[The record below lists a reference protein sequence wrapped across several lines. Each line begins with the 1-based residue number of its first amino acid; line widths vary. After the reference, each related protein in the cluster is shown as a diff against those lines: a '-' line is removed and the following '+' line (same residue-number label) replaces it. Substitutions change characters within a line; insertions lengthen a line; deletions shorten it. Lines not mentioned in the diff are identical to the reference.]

1 MAYIEPNKEKHQYLI
16 GIDFGHGET
25 SADICKILWDDT
37 YETVSTNPPES
48 IEIFPGNKGT
58 QVESV
63 LLEDK
68 TDPIKIKYHIGKAAV
83 RKYQK
88 LCQRTGSDDNTNY
101 LYQYF
106 KKMPSEMTAKDREIM
121 KAFMMEIYK
130 QIRKQREE
138 LNDENHLVYI
148 ACPSNTNK
156 WSDNELI
163 NYSQIASEAGLPIVK
178 LDDSNIGIIRES
190 RAAFIKARL
199 DPQSKTSIKEG
210 VLLID
215 FGSSTIDFTYY
226 STHIDKPIDDGD
238 YENGAS
244 QVEKTIFKYIKENY
258 YVVNEVT
265 EKDISA
271 ENIITFCIRECKE
284 DFYAY
289 NYEDFDVTIPL
300 NLITL
305 GKRNDIKVSLSNDEI
320 NEILGKYIS
329 NIRNAFKKF
338 YDDYLNDKPIKLIY
352 LAGGASRMGFIK
364 NIAREVFNYKD
375 SFYNDNNPSLTISHG
390 IALAGRADLRTWA
403 MYNKLINSDEIIN
416 ANIADPTIDLASK
429 NIAIFILD
437 EIAKV
442 YDNFKTTEKIK
453 TIKALEN
460 SIKERLS
467 TLSYNNYINE
477 AYKKTL
483 IDTTNFSIIPNLNEL
498 TKEYFPEFTIPFIN
512 SNSNFTISIENNHSL
527 AIKKMMEDCTLK
539 ITEGVIEG
547 LSKIVWNIVT
557 GALVIIGG
565 VIVNTFKAI
574 KNWLTDSKESYYDI
588 GKGIDEVT
596 IDFNDNDT
604 QLDKEQKK
612 KIIESFN
619 KNRSSYETQ
628 MINEIR
634 SKLSNNNEFKSQ
646 LNNIG
651 IDDIKTYIKEQI
663 HKARLI
669 LN

>member
-48 IEIFPGNKGT
+48 IEIFSGNKGT

-88 LCQRTGSDDNTNY
+88 LCQGAGSDDNTNY

-199 DPQSKTSIKEG
+199 DPQSKASIKEG

-258 YVVNEVT
+258 YVVKEVT

-271 ENIITFCIRECKE
+271 ENIITFSIRECKE

-305 GKRNDIKVSLSNDEI
+305 GERNDIKVSLSNDEI
-320 NEILGKYIS
+320 NEILGKYVS
-329 NIRNAFKKF
+329 NIRKAFKKF

-375 SFYNDNNPSLTISHG
+375 PFYKDNNPSLTISHG

-429 NIAIFILD
+429 NIAKFILD

-442 YDNFKTTEKIK
+442 YDEFIKSENIK
-453 TIKALEN
+453 TIKSLGN
-460 SIKERLS
+460 SITEKLS
-467 TLSYNNYINE
+467 TLSYNDYINE
-477 AYKKTL
+477 AYKDTL
-483 IDTTNFSIIPNLNEL
+483 IDTTNLSIIPNLNEL

-527 AIKKMMEDCTLK
+527 AIKKMMEDCMQK

-547 LSKIVWNIVT
+547 LSKIIWNIVS

-565 VIVNTFKAI
+565 IIVNLFKLLRS
-574 KNWLTDSKESYYDI
+574 WLTSSKTSYYDI
-588 GKGIDEVT
+588 GKAIDKIT
-596 IDFNDNDT
+596 IGFNDNDT

-628 MINEIR
+628 MINEIK

-651 IDDIKTYIKEQI
+651 IDDIKSYIKEQI

>member
-1 MAYIEPNKEKHQYLI
+1 MAYIEPNKEKHQYLL

-25 SADICKILWDDT
+25 SADICKILWDEK

-48 IEIFPGNKGT
+48 IEIFPGSEGK

-63 LLEDK
+63 LIEDK
-68 TDPIKIKYHIGKAAV
+68 TDPIKIKYYIGKAAV

-88 LCQRTGSDDNTNY
+88 LCQGTCSDDNTYY

-106 KKMPSEMTAKDREIM
+106 KKRPSEMTEKDREIM
-121 KAFMMEIYK
+121 MTFMKEIYK
-130 QIRKQREE
+130 QIRRQREE

-199 DPQSKTSIKEG
+199 DPESKASIKEG

-258 YVVNEVT
+258 YEVKEFT
-265 EKDISA
+265 EKYISA
-271 ENIITFCIRECKE
+271 ENITILGIRNCKE
-284 DFYAY
+284 EYYTY
-289 NYEDFDVTIPL
+289 NYEDLDVAIPL
-300 NLITL
+300 SLMTL
-305 GKRNDIKVSLSNDEI
+305 GERADKKISLSSAQIED
-320 NEILGKYIS
+320 ILGGYIS
-329 NIRNAFKKF
+329 SIRNAFKKF
-338 YDDYLNDKPIKLIY
+338 NDDYLKDKPIKLIY
-352 LAGGASRMGFIK
+352 LAGGASRMGFVK

-375 SFYNDNNPSLTISHG
+375 LFYQDKNPSLTISNG

-403 MYNKLINSDEIIN
+403 MYNKLINSDEVKN

-429 NIAIFILD
+429 NIAKFILN
-437 EIAKV
+437 EIGSI
-442 YDNFKTTEKIK
+442 YNEFKTNKNIA
-453 TIKALEN
+453 TIKSLEN
-460 SIKERLS
+460 AIRNRLS
-467 TLSYNNYINE
+467 NLSYNKFINE
-477 AYKKTL
+477 SYKGIL
-483 IDTTNFSIIPNLNEL
+483 METTNESIIPALNEL

-512 SNSNFTISIENNHSL
+512 SNSSFTISIENNHSL
-527 AIKKMMEDCTLK
+527 ALKKMLEDSTLK
-539 ITEGVIEG
+539 ISEGVIEG

-565 VIVNTFKAI
+565 VVVNAYKAFK
-574 KNWLTDSKESYYDI
+574 KWFTDDNEPYYDI
-588 GKGIDEVT
+588 SKGIDDVAIE
-596 IDFNDNDT
+596 FNDNDT
-604 QLDKEQKK
+604 QLSEKQKN
-612 KIIESFN
+612 KIIESFDKN
-619 KNRSSYETQ
+619 KSSYETQ
-628 MINEIR
+628 MVAEIR
-634 SKLSNNNEFKSQ
+634 SKLSSDNEFKLQ
-646 LNNIG
+646 LNNMG
-651 IDDIKTYIKEQI
+651 IHDIKTYIKEQI